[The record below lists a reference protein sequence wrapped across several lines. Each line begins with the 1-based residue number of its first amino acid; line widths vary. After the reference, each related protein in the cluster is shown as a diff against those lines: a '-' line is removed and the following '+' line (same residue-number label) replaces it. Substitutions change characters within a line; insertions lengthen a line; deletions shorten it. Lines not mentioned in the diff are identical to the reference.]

1 MKRIVTWISML
12 LLAAGLLGGCA
23 SKTAAR
29 EGESL
34 PQIIVGSDSYPP
46 YVYLDNNGD
55 PIGIDVDIAE
65 EAFRRMGYQAVFKTI
80 DWEQKNNL
88 LESGEID
95 CVWGCFSMAGREQ
108 QYQWAGPYML
118 SRQVIAVNANSG
130 IYTWDDLA
138 GKTVA
143 VQSTGKPEEL
153 FLSGKYSGFPD
164 FAEVISVEE
173 RDVQYAAL
181 DCGYVDAIAAHEI
194 AIRQYIED
202 YETNFRVLEKP
213 VLVTGIGVAF
223 DKQDERGLAQQLTD
237 VFKQMRQDGTMKEI
251 VGRYLDDPET
261 FLEVN
266 ELEQ

>member
-1 MKRIVTWISML
+1 MKRIVTWISVL

-143 VQSTGKPEEL
+143 VQST
-153 FLSGKYSGFPD
+153 
-164 FAEVISVEE
+164 
-173 RDVQYAAL
+173 
-181 DCGYVDAIAAHEI
+181 
-194 AIRQYIED
+194 
-202 YETNFRVLEKP
+202 
-213 VLVTGIGVAF
+213 
-223 DKQDERGLAQQLTD
+223 
-237 VFKQMRQDGTMKEI
+237 
-251 VGRYLDDPET
+251 
-261 FLEVN
+261 
-266 ELEQ
+266 

>member
-1 MKRIVTWISML
+1 MKRIVTWISVL

-23 SKTAAR
+23 SKTA
-29 EGESL
+29 EGKASPCRKSSSEATAIRRMFIW
-34 PQIIVGSDSYPP
+34 IITATQSASTWISPRKRSGC
-46 YVYLDNNGD
+46 
-55 PIGIDVDIAE
+55 
-65 EAFRRMGYQAVFKTI
+65 MGYQAVFKTI

-164 FAEVISVEE
+164 FSEVISVEE

-223 DKQDERGLAQQLTD
+223 DKQVREGL
-237 VFKQMRQDGTMKEI
+237 RSS
-251 VGRYLDDPET
+251 
-261 FLEVN
+261 
-266 ELEQ
+266 

>member
-1 MKRIVTWISML
+1 MKRIVTWISVL

-23 SKTAAR
+23 SKTAER

-34 PQIIVGSDSYPP
+34 PKIIVGSDSYPP

-65 EAFRRMGYQAVFKTI
+65 EAFRRMGYQAVFTTI

-143 VQSTGKPEEL
+143 VQSTGKPEDL
-153 FLSGKYSGFPD
+153 FLHHRIADIPEFG
-164 FAEVISVEE
+164 AIISLED
-173 RDVQYAAL
+173 RGVQYAAL
-181 DCGYVDAIAAHEI
+181 DCGYVDAVATHEM
-194 AIRQYIED
+194 AILQYMED
-202 YETNFRVLEKP
+202 YGAEFRILDKP
-213 VLVTGIGVAF
+213 LLVTGIGVAF
-223 DKQDERGLAQQLTD
+223 SNNDNRGLAQRLTET
-237 VFKQMRQDGTMKEI
+237 FAQMRRDGTLREI
-251 VGRYLDDPET
+251 LGRYLEHPET
-261 FLEVN
+261 YLEV
-266 ELEQ
+266 ESLGQ

>member
-1 MKRIVTWISML
+1 MKRIVTWISVL

-34 PQIIVGSDSYPP
+34 PKIIVGSDSYPP

-55 PIGIDVDIAE
+55 PTGIDVDIAE
-65 EAFRRMGYQAVFKTI
+65 EAFRRMGYQAVFTTI

-164 FAEVISVEE
+164 FGEVISVEE
-173 RDVQYAAL
+173 REVQCAAL
-181 DCGYVDAIAAHEI
+181 DCGYVDAIAAHEM

-202 YETNFRVLEKP
+202 YESNFRVLEKP

-261 FLEVN
+261 FLEVD

>member
-1 MKRIVTWISML
+1 MKRIVTWISVL
-12 LLAAGLLGGCA
+12 LLAAVLLGGCA
-23 SKTAAR
+23 SKTAER

-55 PIGIDVDIAE
+55 PIGIDVDIAA
-65 EAFRRMGYQAVFKTI
+65 EAFRRMGYQAVFTTI

-118 SRQVIAVNANSG
+118 SRQVIAVNGNSG

-173 RDVQYAAL
+173 RGVQYAAL
-181 DCGYVDAIAAHEI
+181 DCGYVDAVATHEM
-194 AIRQYIED
+194 AILQYMED
-202 YETNFRVLEKP
+202 YGAEFRILDKP
-213 VLVTGIGVAF
+213 LLVTGIGVAF
-223 DKQDERGLAQQLTD
+223 SNNDNRGLAQRLTET
-237 VFKQMRQDGTMKEI
+237 FAQMRQDGTLQEI
-251 VGRYLDDPET
+251 LGRYLEHPET
-261 FLEVN
+261 YLEV
-266 ELEQ
+266 ESLGQ